1 MSDERF
7 TVTDDCSQK
16 ACLPAPTIDAE
27 YRGGHTIDT
36 DGLRLSKKRQVDAE
50 EKRQT
55 VHS

>member
-36 DGLRLSKKRQVDAE
+36 DGLRLSQKKA
-50 EKRQT
+50 
-55 VHS
+55 SGC